1 MCDTASL
8 VIDILPSSGI
18 TITGID
24 ASEVSCFGSADGSIA
39 IEADGLGQLTYNW
52 SNSLVGSAIENLSGG
67 VYSVVISSSENC
79 VASQS
84 AEFIIT
90 EPQQLSA
97 TSDINDGNGDG
108 IGSGDEIALEIS
120 GGFGNYEITW
130 QTSFGG
136 SGLGN
141 NFVITQSGS
150 YTYSITD
157 DNGCTTE
164 GTLAVTSVEGN
175 FAADQLLVYPN
186 PLNSNEQLT
195 FRCTGP
201 IESLTIH
208 DAQGR
213 MISNLQPVAGVYVM
227 DTTSWSAGLY
237 HYAVSIHGQVQTGSI
252 VKP

>member
-18 TITGID
+18 TITGLD
-24 ASEVSCFGSADGSIA
+24 ASEVSCFGSANGSIA
-39 IEADGLGQLTYNW
+39 IEAAGLGQLTYNW
-52 SNSLVGSAIENLSGG
+52 SNGLVGSSIENLSGG

-108 IGSGDEIALEIS
+108 IGSGDEIVLDIT
-120 GGFGNYEITW
+120 GGFGNYDIAWE
-130 QTSFGG
+130 TSFGTNG
-136 SGLGN
+136 QGN
-141 NFVITQSGS
+141 NFAITDDGS

-157 DNGCTTE
+157 ENGCTLEETI
-164 GTLAVTSVEGN
+164 AITSVEDYL
-175 FAADQLLVYPN
+175 AADQLLVYPN
-186 PLNSNEQLT
+186 PLGSNEQLT
-195 FRCTGP
+195 FSCAGN

-213 MISNLQPVAGVYVM
+213 LISHLQPQSGTQGI
-227 DTTSWSAGLY
+227 DTTSWTSGLY
-237 HYAVSIHGQVQTGSI
+237 HYAVSIHGQIQTGTI